1 MKKYFI
7 ILILTA
13 PLSLINYSFAST
25 PKEIQ
30 TIREDLF
37 YSDFDIDKS
46 WDFYNYII
54 AIKDRTAVITA
65 YEAVADALI
74 AKYSWNPMS
83 KYNYLKKS
91 AQLMEKAVKE
101 DENNLEIRFLRLYIQ
116 RSTPA
121 YMGMSDEIEE
131 DKKVIMSNLNQLNAS
146 TLGKD
151 IVEYIIKYM
160 SSPEVCTPDEA
171 ILIKSKLTAP

>member
-7 ILILTA
+7 ILLIFAQISLT
-13 PLSLINYSFAST
+13 NNSFGNT

-37 YSDFDIDKS
+37 YSDFDIDKC
-46 WDFYNYII
+46 WEFYNYVTSV
-54 AIKDRTAVITA
+54 KDGSAVIKA

-91 AQLMEKAVKE
+91 AHLMDKAVSE
-101 DENNLEIRFLRLYIQ
+101 DKNNLEIRFLRLYIQ
-116 RSTPA
+116 RSIPD
-121 YMGMSDEIEE
+121 YMGMSEDIEE
-131 DKKVIMSNLNQLNAS
+131 DKQVIMSNLNQLNAS
-146 TLGKD
+146 VLGED
-151 IVEYIIKYM
+151 IVKYIIKYM

-171 ILIKSKLTAP
+171 ILIKSKLTVH